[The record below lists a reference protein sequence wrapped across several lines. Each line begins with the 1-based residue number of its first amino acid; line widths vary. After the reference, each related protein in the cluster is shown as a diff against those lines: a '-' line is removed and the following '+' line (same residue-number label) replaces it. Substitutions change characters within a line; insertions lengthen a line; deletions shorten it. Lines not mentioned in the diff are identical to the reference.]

1 MSFSDQ
7 VKQELQELQ
16 IKPMCCRK
24 AYLHGLMLG
33 ARTEGEQ
40 VIFRVPAAF
49 AEPAVGEIKR
59 HFGRAA
65 EASPYVSGRA
75 SGMEVHFASVK
86 CAAVIGAWDAVECA
100 DFSALC
106 KCDGCISAFLRG
118 AFCACGTASDPATG
132 SHLEIR
138 CTSSS
143 RAKAVQALFVKDKLK
158 LGCVQRGK
166 SFGVYIKNSQGVEDV
181 LTVLGSSTMVFELLN
196 KKIEREIRGNENRVT
211 NCDTGNI
218 SKYVSASRKQIAAI
232 HKLEQYGELDRLP
245 DALHETAM
253 LRLRYENVSLGELAS
268 LHMPPITKSGLNHR
282 LQKLI
287 DLAAELPD

>member
-1 MSFSDQ
+1 MSFSEQ
-7 VKQELQELQ
+7 VKAEIFALP
-16 IKPMCCRK
+16 IKPICCRRAFLIGLLFGAVAEYNTVK
-24 AYLHGLMLG
+24 AKLP
-33 ARTEGEQ
+33 T
-40 VIFRVPAAF
+40 AF
-49 AEPAVGEIKR
+49 AEHAVAEIKR
-59 HFGRAA
+59 HFGRDA
-65 EASPYVSGRA
+65 ESAPYVHGKQSGV
-75 SGMEVHFASVK
+75 EVGFESPK
-86 CAAVIGAWDAVECA
+86 CASMIRAWDAVSVA
-100 DFSALC
+100 DLSAQI
-106 KCDGCISAFLRG
+106 KCDGCRAAFLRG
-118 AFCACGTASDPATG
+118 AFCALGTVSDPSTG

-143 RAKAVQALFVKDKLK
+143 RAQALQALFVKDKLK
-158 LGCVQRGK
+158 LGCVQRTK

-196 KKIEREIRGNENRVT
+196 KKIEREIRGIENRMT

-218 SKYVSASRKQIAAI
+218 SKYVAASRKQVAAI
-232 HKLEQYGELDRLP
+232 QKLERYGELDKLP

-268 LHMPPITKSGLNHR
+268 LHVPPITKSGLNHR

>member
-49 AEPAVGEIKR
+49 AAHAEGEIKR
-59 HFGRAA
+59 HFGRVA
-65 EASPYVSGRA
+65 ESAPYVSGRA
-75 SGMEVHFASVK
+75 SGMEVRFASVK
-86 CAAVIGAWDAVECA
+86 CAAVIGAWDAAECA
-100 DFSALC
+100 DFFALC
-106 KCDGCISAFLRG
+106 KCDGCVSAFLRG
-118 AFCACGTASDPATG
+118 AFCACGTVSDPATG
-132 SHLEIR
+132 SHLEIK
-138 CTSSS
+138 CPTTA
-143 RAKAVQALFVKDKLK
+143 RAMGLQALLAEQGVAMGLIT
-158 LGCVQRGK
+158 RGK
-166 SFGVYIKNSQGVEDV
+166 TVGVYVKNSQGVEDV
-181 LTVLGSSTMVFELLN
+181 LTLLGSSTMVFELLN

-218 SKYVSASRKQIAAI
+218 SKYVAAARKQNAAI
-232 HKLEQYGELDRLP
+232 EKLERYGELSKLP
-245 DALHETAM
+245 DALRETAM
-253 LRLRYENVSLGELAS
+253 LRLRHQNVSLGELAE
-268 LHMPPITKSGLNHR
+268 LHVPPITKSGLNHR